1 MAGMYEY
8 LNYRTTGRLE
18 DVSRLFIYYN
28 SRIKDNDGDSDI
40 TDEGSSIAAAIEVV
54 EESGVCPESLWPYN
68 IKKVN
73 TQPNQQCY
81 TAAIPN
87 SIAEALELDININE
101 MKSCLAQG
109 FPFIASLNL
118 YKSFDKADEHGIVPM
133 PKSNE
138 IGRSEHGR

>member
-1 MAGMYEY
+1 MAGIYEY
-8 LNYRTTGRLE
+8 LNYRITGRLE

-40 TDEGSSIAAAIEVV
+40 SDEGTSIATTIEVV
-54 EESGVCPESLWPYN
+54 EEKGACPEWLWPYN

-73 TQPNQQCY
+73 TKPNQQCY
-81 TAAIPN
+81 AAALPY
-87 SIAEALELDININE
+87 SITEAFELDIDINE

-109 FPFIASLNL
+109 FPFLVSLNL
-118 YKSFDKADEHGIVPM
+118 YKSFDKAKEHGIVPM

-138 IGRSEHGR
+138 IGRSSHGR